1 MDVAHLR
8 DANIGKTAPKMT
20 TKTAQNLPQD
30 TFFDL
35 AGVELKRAERYRI
48 FVSLAVLDLSFL
60 GNTLGAKSTEV
71 VARLTGMT
79 AQSVRAS
86 DSATLLEHNR
96 VALLFPETSR
106 QNAAIAARRISGLI
120 RHWLKDQA
128 GLMTDE
134 MISVE
139 MASYPDAGGAKT
151 ISNFLEELTA
161 SRQN

>member
-1 MDVAHLR
+1 
-8 DANIGKTAPKMT
+8 MT
-20 TKTAQNLPQD
+20 TRALQNLPQD

-60 GNTLGAKSTEV
+60 KESFGAKSAEV
-71 VARLTGMT
+71 VAHLTAMT
-79 AQSVRAS
+79 AQTVRAS
-86 DSATLLEHNR
+86 DSATILEDNR

-106 QNAAIAARRISGLI
+106 QNAAIAARRISGLM
-120 RHWLKDQA
+120 RHWLKEHE
-128 GLMTDE
+128 GLATEE

-151 ISNFLEELTA
+151 ISIFLEELTA

>member
-1 MDVAHLR
+1 
-8 DANIGKTAPKMT
+8 MT
-20 TKTAQNLPQD
+20 SRALQNLPQG

-60 GNTLGAKSTEV
+60 SQSLGAKVAEV
-71 VARLTGMT
+71 MTRLTAMT

-86 DSATLLEHNR
+86 DSATLLEDNR

-106 QNAAIAARRISGLI
+106 QNAAVAARRISGLI
-120 RHWLKDQA
+120 KHWLKEEQGFA
-128 GLMTDE
+128 TEE

-151 ISNFLEELTA
+151 ISIFLEELTA
-161 SRQN
+161 NRQN